1 MGGLGLIVDRR
12 RRGIPV
18 SRAAGRG
25 SSPEHARGCYEP
37 RLVGEPRTSVTEK
50 WWRWRRDLSDGSR
63 AAVEITRK
71 PDGRTLVTLTH
82 SKLSGTESIAHR
94 KLVWKPLSQQISSE

>member
-1 MGGLGLIVDRR
+1 M
-12 RRGIPV
+12 
-18 SRAAGRG
+18 
-25 SSPEHARGCYEP
+25 
-37 RLVGEPRTSVTEK
+37 TEK

-82 SKLSGTESIAHR
+82 SKLSGTEAIVHW
-94 KLVWKPLSQQISSE
+94 KLVWEPLLQQISSD